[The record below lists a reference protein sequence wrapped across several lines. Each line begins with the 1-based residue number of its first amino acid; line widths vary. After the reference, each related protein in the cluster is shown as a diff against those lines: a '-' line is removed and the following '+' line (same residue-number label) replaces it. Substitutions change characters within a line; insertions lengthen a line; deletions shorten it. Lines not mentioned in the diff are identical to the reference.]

1 MTIVLMIGAG
11 MLGAAAAAFIL
22 SAVRLAARADR
33 DEEFW
38 RERVRNALRVDFNT
52 AEGGSHQQ
60 ND

>member
-11 MLGAAAAAFIL
+11 MLGATAACFIL

-38 RERVRNALRVDFNT
+38 RERVQNALRVDFSN
-52 AEGGSHQQ
+52 EGGSHQQ
-60 ND
+60 NN